1 VSDSLVRKLRSQIG
15 DDVQE
20 IYSHEALFRLAA
32 DQIEALEAQLAQRD
46 AALKAAD
53 GLAVMLEN
61 CLEVLTKKDER
72 ICCDG
77 RECGCYG
84 ATKHQEAE
92 HYATEALSA
101 YRKARGQDA

>member
-53 GLAVMLEN
+53 DLAQHAHDF
-61 CLEVLTKKDER
+61 TT
-72 ICCDG
+72 
-77 RECGCYG
+77 
-84 ATKHQEAE
+84 ATGFGVIGMAD
-92 HYATEALSA
+92 ALAA

>member
-32 DQIEALEAQLAQRD
+32 DQIEALESQLAQRD

-53 GLAVMLEN
+53 DLARKTMTRQELNSNHDYSRGWNDAVA
-61 CLEVLTKKDER
+61 CAKKSA
-72 ICCDG
+72 
-77 RECGCYG
+77 G
-84 ATKHQEAE
+84 A
-92 HYATEALSA
+92 YV
-101 YRKARGQDA
+101 KARGQHA